1 MPASSGLETLGV
13 TAYLRV
19 KAANSQDATMAK
31 ANPLQFIQQVRS
43 EVSKVVWPNRREVVL
58 TTIMVFIMAA
68 LTATFFSLVDLG
80 IRTALSAVINGL
92 G

>member
-1 MPASSGLETLGV
+1 
-13 TAYLRV
+13 
-19 KAANSQDATMAK
+19 MAK

-43 EVSKVVWPNRREVVL
+43 EVSKVVWPTRREVVL

-68 LTATFFSLVDLG
+68 LTATFFALVDLAIKSG
-80 IRTALSAVINGL
+80 LSAVINGI